1 MFTQATLLPTAIFF
15 GGRNVAIN
23 SHTGV
28 NMCGVCY
35 QYHSNPC
42 QDQLMVERARQW
54 QNSFSMVVLLSLYSA
69 CTILWRCHYLRMV
82 VCVTLSPNL
91 LVAQAGWQA
100 VIIKAELNSLL
111 TGVAAAVTAFGTIS
125 YRNERDQ
132 LLSIHRWNILQEGF
146 GYLHLGSSK
155 IFFHVHNVYTS
166 TNT

>member
-1 MFTQATLLPTAIFF
+1 MFTQATLLHIFF
-15 GGRNVAIN
+15 FWGGGGGGGGRNVVIN

-42 QDQLMVERARQW
+42 QYQLMVERARQW

-69 CTILWRCHYLRMV
+69 CTILCLCHYLRMV

-91 LVAQAGWQA
+91 LMAQAGWQA

-125 YRNERDQ
+125 YRNERDYNCCPFTGGTYSRKG
-132 LLSIHRWNILQEGF
+132 LV
-146 GYLHLGSSK
+146 
-155 IFFHVHNVYTS
+155 IFT
-166 TNT
+166 